1 MFIRGYKVIL
11 GHICLVVLAVFNYEW
26 LEDNGRTTDSLL
38 KKVAKQVVSQLGDSL
53 DTTIIYTRKLST
65 SYNTS
70 TGAVTTS
77 DTSYTIKV
85 PVEFIQSTEETGYQE
100 NVARIFITPD
110 LIGDSQ
116 PLLSDEITLTF
127 SGSTRVAKIT
137 DVRTLRG
144 GQEYL
149 FRVDVIF

>member
-1 MFIRGYKVIL
+1 MAGQL
-11 GHICLVVLAVFNYEW
+11 DTA
-26 LEDNGRTTDSLL
+26 L
-38 KKVAKQVVSQLGDSL
+38 KQIAKQVVSQLGDSL
-53 DTTIIYTRKLST
+53 DTTIIYTRKSST

-85 PVEFIQSTEETGYQE
+85 PVEFIQSSEETGFQE
-100 NVARIFITPD
+100 NIARVYVTPD

>member
-1 MFIRGYKVIL
+1 MAGQL
-11 GHICLVVLAVFNYEW
+11 DTA
-26 LEDNGRTTDSLL
+26 L
-38 KKVAKQVVSQLGDSL
+38 KQIAKQVVSQLGDSL
-53 DTTIIYTRKLST
+53 DTTIIYTRKSST

-85 PVEFIQSTEETGYQE
+85 PVEFIQSSEETGFQE
-100 NVARIFITPD
+100 NIARVFVTPD

>member
-1 MFIRGYKVIL
+1 MAGQL
-11 GHICLVVLAVFNYEW
+11 
-26 LEDNGRTTDSLL
+26 DSLL
-38 KKVAKQVVSQLGDSL
+38 KNVAKQVVTDLGKSL
-53 DTTIIYTRKLST
+53 DTSITYTRKASA

-70 TGAVTTS
+70 TGAVTTT
-77 DTSYTIKV
+77 DTAYNIDV
-85 PVEFIQSTEETGYQE
+85 PIEFIQSTEESGYQE
-100 NVARIFITPD
+100 NVARVYITPD

-127 SGSTRVAKIT
+127 SGSTRIAKIT

-149 FRVDVIF
+149 FRIDVIF

>member
-1 MFIRGYKVIL
+1 MAGQL
-11 GHICLVVLAVFNYEW
+11 
-26 LEDNGRTTDSLL
+26 DSLL
-38 KKVAKQVVSQLGDSL
+38 KNVAKQVVSQLGDSL
-53 DTTIIYTRKLST
+53 DTTITYTRKLSA

-85 PVEFIQSTEETGYQE
+85 PVEFIQSTEETGFQE

>member
-1 MFIRGYKVIL
+1 MAGQL
-11 GHICLVVLAVFNYEW
+11 DALLAN
-26 LEDNGRTTDSLL
+26 
-38 KKVAKQVVSQLGDSL
+38 VAKQVVSDLGKSL
-53 DTTIIYTRKLST
+53 DTSIIYTRKTSA

-70 TGAVTTS
+70 TGAVTTT
-77 DTSYTIKV
+77 DTTYNIDV
-85 PVEFIQSTEETGYQE
+85 PIEFVQSTEESGFQE
-100 NVARIFITPD
+100 NVARIYITPD

>member
-1 MFIRGYKVIL
+1 MAGQL
-11 GHICLVVLAVFNYEW
+11 
-26 LEDNGRTTDSLL
+26 DSLL
-38 KKVAKQVVSQLGDSL
+38 KNVAKQVVSQLGDSL

-127 SGSTRVAKIT
+127 SGSTRVTKIT

>member
-1 MFIRGYKVIL
+1 MAGQL
-11 GHICLVVLAVFNYEW
+11 
-26 LEDNGRTTDSLL
+26 DSLL

-85 PVEFIQSTEETGYQE
+85 PVEFIQSTEETGFQE

-116 PLLSDEITLTF
+116 PLLSDEVTLTF

>member
-1 MFIRGYKVIL
+1 MAGQL
-11 GHICLVVLAVFNYEW
+11 
-26 LEDNGRTTDSLL
+26 DSLL

-85 PVEFIQSTEETGYQE
+85 PVEFVQSTEETGFQE
-100 NVARIFITPD
+100 NIARIFITPD

-149 FRVDVIF
+149 FRIDVIF

>member
-1 MFIRGYKVIL
+1 MAGQL
-11 GHICLVVLAVFNYEW
+11 
-26 LEDNGRTTDSLL
+26 DSLL
-38 KKVAKQVVSQLGDSL
+38 KNVAKQVVSQLGDSL

-70 TGAVTTS
+70 TGTVTTS
-77 DTSYTIKV
+77 DTSYKIKV

>member
-1 MFIRGYKVIL
+1 MAGQL
-11 GHICLVVLAVFNYEW
+11 
-26 LEDNGRTTDSLL
+26 DSLL
-38 KKVAKQVVSQLGDSL
+38 KNVAKQVVSQLGDSL

-85 PVEFIQSTEETGYQE
+85 PVEFMQSTEETGYQE

-116 PLLSDEITLTF
+116 PLLSDEVTLTF

>member
-1 MFIRGYKVIL
+1 MAGQL
-11 GHICLVVLAVFNYEW
+11 
-26 LEDNGRTTDSLL
+26 DSLL
-38 KKVAKQVVSQLGDSL
+38 KNVAKQVVSQLGDSL
-53 DTTIIYTRKLST
+53 DTTIIYTRKLSA

-85 PVEFIQSTEETGYQE
+85 PVEFIQSTEETGFQE
-100 NVARIFITPD
+100 NVARIFITPN

>member
-1 MFIRGYKVIL
+1 MAGQL
-11 GHICLVVLAVFNYEW
+11 DTA
-26 LEDNGRTTDSLL
+26 L
-38 KKVAKQVVSQLGDSL
+38 KQIAKQVVSQLGDSL

-85 PVEFIQSTEETGYQE
+85 PVEIIQSTEETGYQE

>member
-1 MFIRGYKVIL
+1 MAGQL
-11 GHICLVVLAVFNYEW
+11 DTLLAEVA
-26 LEDNGRTTDSLL
+26 
-38 KKVAKQVVSQLGDSL
+38 KKVVSDLGKSL
-53 DTTIIYTRKLST
+53 DTSITYTRKASA

-70 TGAVTTS
+70 TGAVTTT
-77 DTSYTIKV
+77 DTAYNIDV
-85 PVEFIQSTEETGYQE
+85 PIEFIQSTEESGYQE
-100 NVARIFITPD
+100 NVARVYITPD

-127 SGSTRVAKIT
+127 SGSTRIAKIT

-149 FRVDVIF
+149 FRIDVIF

>member
-1 MFIRGYKVIL
+1 MAGQL
-11 GHICLVVLAVFNYEW
+11 DTA
-26 LEDNGRTTDSLL
+26 L
-38 KKVAKQVVSQLGDSL
+38 KNIAKQVVSQLGDSL

-77 DTSYTIKV
+77 DTSYKIKV

>member
-1 MFIRGYKVIL
+1 MAGQL
-11 GHICLVVLAVFNYEW
+11 DTA
-26 LEDNGRTTDSLL
+26 L
-38 KKVAKQVVSQLGDSL
+38 KNIAKQVVSQLGDSL
-53 DTTIIYTRKLST
+53 DTTIIYTRKASA

-85 PVEFIQSTEETGYQE
+85 PVEFIQSTEETGFQE
-100 NVARIFITPD
+100 NVARVYITPD

-116 PLLSDEITLTF
+116 PLLSDEVTLTF

-137 DVRTLRG
+137 EVRTLRG

>member
-1 MFIRGYKVIL
+1 MAGQL
-11 GHICLVVLAVFNYEW
+11 DTA
-26 LEDNGRTTDSLL
+26 L
-38 KKVAKQVVSQLGDSL
+38 KQIAKQVVSQLGDSL

-85 PVEFIQSTEETGYQE
+85 PVEFIQSTEEAGYQE
-100 NVARIFITPD
+100 NIARIYITPD

-116 PLLSDEITLTF
+116 PLLSDEVTLTF

>member
-1 MFIRGYKVIL
+1 MAGQL
-11 GHICLVVLAVFNYEW
+11 DTA
-26 LEDNGRTTDSLL
+26 L
-38 KKVAKQVVSQLGDSL
+38 KQIAKQVVSQLGDSL
-53 DTTIIYTRKLST
+53 DTTIIYTRKSST

-85 PVEFIQSTEETGYQE
+85 PVEFIQSSEETGFQE
-100 NVARIFITPD
+100 NIARVYITPD

-149 FRVDVIF
+149 FRIDVIF

>member
-1 MFIRGYKVIL
+1 MAGQL
-11 GHICLVVLAVFNYEW
+11 DTA
-26 LEDNGRTTDSLL
+26 L
-38 KKVAKQVVSQLGDSL
+38 KQIAKQVVSQLGDSL
-53 DTTIIYTRKLST
+53 DTTIIYTRKSST

-85 PVEFIQSTEETGYQE
+85 PVEFIQSTEETGFQE

-137 DVRTLRG
+137 NVRTLRG

>member
-1 MFIRGYKVIL
+1 MAGQL
-11 GHICLVVLAVFNYEW
+11 
-26 LEDNGRTTDSLL
+26 DSLL
-38 KKVAKQVVSQLGDSL
+38 KNVAKQVVSQLGDSL

-116 PLLSDEITLTF
+116 PLLSDDVTLTF

>member
-1 MFIRGYKVIL
+1 MAGQL
-11 GHICLVVLAVFNYEW
+11 DTLLAEVA
-26 LEDNGRTTDSLL
+26 
-38 KKVAKQVVSQLGDSL
+38 KKVVSDLGKSL
-53 DTTIIYTRKLST
+53 DTSITYTRKASA

-70 TGAVTTS
+70 TGAVTTT
-77 DTSYTIKV
+77 DTAYNIDV
-85 PVEFIQSTEETGYQE
+85 PIEFIQSTEESGYQE
-100 NVARIFITPD
+100 NVARIYITPD

-127 SGSTRVAKIT
+127 SGSTRIAKIT

>member
-1 MFIRGYKVIL
+1 MAGQL
-11 GHICLVVLAVFNYEW
+11 DTA
-26 LEDNGRTTDSLL
+26 L
-38 KKVAKQVVSQLGDSL
+38 KNIAKQVVSQLGDSL

-85 PVEFIQSTEETGYQE
+85 PVEFIQSTEETGFQE

-116 PLLSDEITLTF
+116 PLLSDEVTLTF

>member
-1 MFIRGYKVIL
+1 MAGQL
-11 GHICLVVLAVFNYEW
+11 
-26 LEDNGRTTDSLL
+26 DSLL
-38 KKVAKQVVSQLGDSL
+38 KNVAKQVVSQLGDSL

-85 PVEFIQSTEETGYQE
+85 PVEFIQSTEESGYQE

-127 SGSTRVAKIT
+127 SGSSRGCKIT
-137 DVRTLRG
+137 NILTQKG

>member
-1 MFIRGYKVIL
+1 MAGQL
-11 GHICLVVLAVFNYEW
+11 DTA
-26 LEDNGRTTDSLL
+26 L
-38 KKVAKQVVSQLGDSL
+38 KTIAKQVVSQLGDSL
-53 DTTIIYTRKLST
+53 DTTIIYTRKSSA

-85 PVEFIQSTEETGYQE
+85 PVEFIQSTEESGYQE
-100 NVARIFITPD
+100 NIARIFITPD

>member
-1 MFIRGYKVIL
+1 MAGQL
-11 GHICLVVLAVFNYEW
+11 
-26 LEDNGRTTDSLL
+26 DSLL
-38 KKVAKQVVSQLGDSL
+38 KNVAKQVVSELGDSL
-53 DTTIIYTRKLST
+53 DTTIVYTRQASA

>member
-1 MFIRGYKVIL
+1 MAGQL
-11 GHICLVVLAVFNYEW
+11 
-26 LEDNGRTTDSLL
+26 DSLL
-38 KKVAKQVVSQLGDSL
+38 KNVAKQVVSQLGDSL

-85 PVEFIQSTEETGYQE
+85 PVEFIQSTEETGFQE
-100 NVARIFITPD
+100 NGARIFITPD

>member
-1 MFIRGYKVIL
+1 MAGQL
-11 GHICLVVLAVFNYEW
+11 DTA
-26 LEDNGRTTDSLL
+26 L
-38 KKVAKQVVSQLGDSL
+38 KQIAKQVVSQLGDSL
-53 DTTIIYTRKLST
+53 DTTIIYTRKSST
-65 SYNTS
+65 LYNTS

-85 PVEFIQSTEETGYQE
+85 PVEFIQSSEETGFQE
-100 NVARIFITPD
+100 NIARVFITPD

-149 FRVDVIF
+149 FRIDVIF

>member
-1 MFIRGYKVIL
+1 MAGQL
-11 GHICLVVLAVFNYEW
+11 DTA
-26 LEDNGRTTDSLL
+26 L
-38 KKVAKQVVSQLGDSL
+38 KNIAKQVVSQLGDSL
-53 DTTIIYTRKLST
+53 DTTIIYTRKSSA
-65 SYNTS
+65 SYKTS

-77 DTSYTIKV
+77 DTRYTIKV
-85 PVEFIQSTEETGYQE
+85 PVEFIQSSEETGFQE
-100 NVARIFITPD
+100 NVARIYITPD

>member
-1 MFIRGYKVIL
+1 MAGQL
-11 GHICLVVLAVFNYEW
+11 DTA
-26 LEDNGRTTDSLL
+26 L
-38 KKVAKQVVSQLGDSL
+38 KQIAKQVVSQLGDSL
-53 DTTIIYTRKLST
+53 DTTIIYTRKSST

-77 DTSYTIKV
+77 ETSYTIKV
-85 PVEFIQSTEETGYQE
+85 PVEFIQSSEETGFQE
-100 NVARIFITPD
+100 NIATVFVTPD

>member
-1 MFIRGYKVIL
+1 MAGQL
-11 GHICLVVLAVFNYEW
+11 
-26 LEDNGRTTDSLL
+26 DSLL
-38 KKVAKQVVSQLGDSL
+38 KNVAKQVVSQLGDSL
-53 DTTIIYTRKLST
+53 DTTIIYTRKASA

-85 PVEFIQSTEETGYQE
+85 PVEFIQSSEETGFQE
-100 NVARIFITPD
+100 NVARIYITPD

>member
-1 MFIRGYKVIL
+1 MAGQL
-11 GHICLVVLAVFNYEW
+11 
-26 LEDNGRTTDSLL
+26 DSLL
-38 KKVAKQVVSQLGDSL
+38 KNVAKQVVSQLGDSL
-53 DTTIIYTRKLST
+53 DTTIVYTRQASA

-85 PVEFIQSTEETGYQE
+85 PVEFIQSTEESGYQE

-127 SGSTRVAKIT
+127 SGATRVAKIT